1 MYYIHV
7 NKIYRYLYMSLG
19 YDYCLKMVVVGEA
32 SSGKTTMVNR
42 LCGNDISNGY
52 EPTIGVEFNSN
63 VIRYK
68 DYMIKIQYWDTAGD
82 KCFAP
87 IIKNYYKNIVGLY
100 LVIDLCCRNSI
111 RTLTYWFN
119 EIFNNKSEEDIKI
132 IVIGNKCK
140 SKNRVITEGK
150 VLEYLKYK
158 KNIDYIEIS
167 AINNENIDKINDTML
182 DYIFENYDIENHRGI
197 RSSKKEILKLKD
209 ISQEKNERICCGI
222 C

>member
-100 LVIDLCCRNSI
+100 IWLLIYAVVIL
-111 RTLTYWFN
+111 
-119 EIFNNKSEEDIKI
+119 
-132 IVIGNKCK
+132 
-140 SKNRVITEGK
+140 
-150 VLEYLKYK
+150 
-158 KNIDYIEIS
+158 
-167 AINNENIDKINDTML
+167 
-182 DYIFENYDIENHRGI
+182 
-197 RSSKKEILKLKD
+197 
-209 ISQEKNERICCGI
+209 
-222 C
+222 

>member
-1 MYYIHV
+1 M
-7 NKIYRYLYMSLG
+7 KLG
-19 YDYCLKMVVVGEA
+19 YDYCLKMVVIGDA
-32 SSGKTTMVNR
+32 CAGKTTMVKR
-42 LCGNDISNGY
+42 LCGNDVSNYY

-63 VIRYK
+63 VLRYK
-68 DYMIKIQYWDTAGD
+68 DYMVKIQYWDTAGD

-100 LVIDLCCRNSI
+100 LVIDLCCERAI

-119 EIFNNKSEEDIKI
+119 EIFQNKDEDEFKI
-132 IVIGNKCK
+132 IVVGNKCK
-140 SKNRVITEGK
+140 SKNRVITKGK

-167 AINNENIDKINDTML
+167 AMNDENIYKIQDTML
-182 DYIFENYDIENHRGI
+182 DYIFDNYNLENHRGI
-197 RSSKKEILKLKD
+197 RSSKKEILNLKKD
-209 ISQEKNERICCGI
+209 ANQTNERICCCI